1 MILIQKPRDVIGG
14 LVVIAIGAGFFLSG
28 QELEMGTSFRM
39 GPGYFPTILSILMIG
54 LGAVIA
60 VQALRAPTTEH
71 SFGQVP
77 WRGLLLLIGAVLF
90 FGFVVRGLGLAPAV
104 LIVVLTTA
112 WASRY
117 ASLRSSLPLSIGLAA
132 FCAVLF
138 IRLLGLPLPLTG
150 PWLSVDYWSP
160 APPRHQPQN
169 RQPHPGRRV
178 SPMELLGDLGLG
190 FATALSPF
198 NLMYCFIGVLLGTA
212 VGVLPGLGPV
222 ATIAML
228 LPITFGLPPVSSL
241 IMLAGI
247 YYGAQYGG
255 STTAILINLPGES
268 SSVVTAIDGY
278 QMAKKGRAGPA
289 LATAAL
295 GSFFAGTVATVLL
308 AIAAPPLADVALQ
321 FGPAEYFSLMVL
333 GLVASVAL
341 ASGSLL
347 KAFTMIV
354 LGLLLGLVGSDV
366 ETGTQRFTFDMPEM
380 ADGLNFVA
388 LSMGVFGLGEI
399 LRNLEH
405 EHTRS
410 VMVKHVSGLMLS
422 KADFKRI
429 IGPVLRGTAL
439 GSLLGILPGGGA
451 MLASFAAYTMEKKIS
466 PNRAE
471 FGKGAIEGVAAPES
485 ANNAGAQTSF
495 IPMLT
500 LGIPSNPVMALMIG
514 AMIIQGITPG
524 PNVVTDEPELFW
536 GMIVSMWVGNLM
548 LVLLN
553 LPLIGLWI
561 RMLTIPYHL
570 LFPAIIA
577 FCCIGAFS
585 VNNSVFDVFMMALF
599 GLVGYALIK
608 LDFEPAPLLLGF
620 VLGPMLEENLRR
632 AMLLSRGSP
641 SVFVTHP
648 LSLALLVIS
657 LALLIIVV
665 MPNIRAKREEA
676 FSE

>member
-1 MILIQKPRDVIGG
+1 
-14 LVVIAIGAGFFLSG
+14 
-28 QELEMGTSFRM
+28 
-39 GPGYFPTILSILMIG
+39 
-54 LGAVIA
+54 
-60 VQALRAPTTEH
+60 
-71 SFGQVP
+71 
-77 WRGLLLLIGAVLF
+77 
-90 FGFVVRGLGLAPAV
+90 
-104 LIVVLTTA
+104 
-112 WASRY
+112 
-117 ASLRSSLPLSIGLAA
+117 
-132 FCAVLF
+132 
-138 IRLLGLPLPLTG
+138 
-150 PWLSVDYWSP
+150 
-160 APPRHQPQN
+160 
-169 RQPHPGRRV
+169 
-178 SPMELLGDLGLG
+178 MELFTDLALG

-198 NLMYCFIGVLLGTA
+198 NLLYCFIGVLLGTA

-241 IMLAGI
+241 IMLSGI

-308 AIAAPPLADVALQ
+308 AVAAPPLADVALQ

-354 LGLLLGLVGSDV
+354 LGLLLGLVGTDV
-366 ETGTQRFTFDMPEM
+366 ESGSPRFTFDMPEM

-429 IGPVLRGTAL
+429 LGPVLRGTGL
-439 GSLLGILPGGGA
+439 GSILGILPGGGA
-451 MLASFAAYTMEKKIS
+451 MLASFAAYTVEKKIS
-466 PNRAE
+466 PNRAQ
-471 FGKGAIEGVAAPES
+471 FGQGAIEGVAAPEA

-524 PNVVTDEPELFW
+524 PNVVTDEPALFW

-553 LPLIGLWI
+553 LPLIGLWV

-585 VNNSVFDVFMMALF
+585 VNNSVFDVFMMAMF
-599 GLVGYALIK
+599 GVVGYALIK

-648 LSLALLVIS
+648 LSLGLLAISAVLLV
-657 LALLIIVV
+657 LVV
-665 MPNIRAKREEA
+665 MPSVRSKREEA